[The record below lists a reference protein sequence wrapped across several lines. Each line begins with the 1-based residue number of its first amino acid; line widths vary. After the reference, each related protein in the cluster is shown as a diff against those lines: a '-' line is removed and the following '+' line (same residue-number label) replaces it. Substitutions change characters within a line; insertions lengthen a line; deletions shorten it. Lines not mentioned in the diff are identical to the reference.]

1 MYLFYVL
8 DISFGYLL
16 IHISKFK
23 SNWSKKVADGS
34 RFLEM
39 LLVKKEQILHNIQN
53 STIKLTHTS
62 KSLNEILRTFET
74 IQFNFTYPPQSCFM
88 PPYASI
94 LAVINKHHSMIDY
107 NNFTGYIFMFCMKF
121 HIIFVFWKV
130 SSFKNSY
137 ILTNWMI

>member
-1 MYLFYVL
+1 MSLVSHS
-8 DISFGYLL
+8 DICQFT
-16 IHISKFK
+16 
-23 SNWSKKVADGS
+23 SNWAKKVADWS

-39 LLVKKEQILHNIQN
+39 LLVKKPQIIHNIQN
-53 STIKLTHTS
+53 STFKLTHTS

-74 IQFNFTYPPQSCFM
+74 IKFNFTYPPQSSFM

-94 LAVINKHHSMIDY
+94 LAVINKHHSMIDN
-107 NNFTGYIFMFCMKF
+107 NNFIGYIFMFCMKF